1 MAKALSRGL
10 GHGRQG
16 FWDGVSVGAGSDF
29 LAGPRGFWRLAGLCF
44 WRGRRF
50 FGGAELRFWR
60 GRVSISAGLDVIFGG
75 IGRLFG
81 GAELLF
87 RGHFTAGRDYLKAF
101 SERPLPERARSSM

>member
-16 FWDGVSVGAGSDF
+16 LWDGVGVGAGSDF
-29 LAGPRGFWRLAGLCF
+29 LAGPRGFWRVAGLC
-44 WRGRRF
+44 
-50 FGGAELRFWR
+50 FWR

-101 SERPLPERARSSM
+101 SERPLPERARSFM